1 MLRFISFG
9 SGSSGN
15 CYYLF
20 TETDSLLIDVGVGIR
35 TLKKH
40 FHNYGLRFEDV
51 HNILITHDHADHVKS
66 VGSLSNDYHLPVYTT
81 RKVHSGIENNYC
93 VRKKINGANVHV
105 VEKGVPFVLGEFRIT
120 PFGVPHDSTDNVGYQ
135 VECGGVT
142 FCLITDVGHITDE
155 MKAFI
160 GRANYLVLEAN
171 HDEEMLQQE
180 IGRAHV

>member
-135 VECGGVT
+135 VE
-142 FCLITDVGHITDE
+142 
-155 MKAFI
+155 
-160 GRANYLVLEAN
+160 
-171 HDEEMLQQE
+171 
-180 IGRAHV
+180 

>member
-1 MLRFISFG
+1 M
-9 SGSSGN
+9 
-15 CYYLF
+15 
-20 TETDSLLIDVGVGIR
+20 GVGIR

-120 PFGVPHDSTDNVGYQ
+120 PLVFLTTVPTMWAIRWSVVVSHSVSLRMWAISPT
-135 VECGGVT
+135 
-142 FCLITDVGHITDE
+142 
-155 MKAFI
+155 
-160 GRANYLVLEAN
+160 R
-171 HDEEMLQQE
+171 
-180 IGRAHV
+180 